1 MMRVNLLCV
10 GRCKERYLQQ
20 GCAEYAKRLQA
31 FCKLNVIE
39 LPEERLHD
47 SIDEGIRGEGD
58 RLLAKMSGSYAIA
71 LCVEGRQMSSP
82 AFAELLSGLP
92 LSGHSSLDL
101 VIGGS
106 YGLDERVKAACQL
119 RLSVSE
125 MTFPHQLFRV
135 MLLEQL
141 YRAFCI
147 GGNIKYHK

>member
-1 MMRVNLLCV
+1 MQKITVLCV
-10 GRCKERYLQQ
+10 GKLKEKFYLDAT
-20 GCAEYAKRLQA
+20 AEYAKRLQA
-31 FCKLNVIE
+31 FCKLNMIE

-47 SIDEGIRGEGD
+47 SIDGVIRGEGD

>member
-1 MMRVNLLCV
+1 M
-10 GRCKERYLQQ
+10 
-20 GCAEYAKRLQA
+20 
-31 FCKLNVIE
+31 
-39 LPEERLHD
+39 
-47 SIDEGIRGEGD
+47 
-58 RLLAKMSGSYAIA
+58 
-71 LCVEGRQMSSP
+71 
-82 AFAELLSGLP
+82 
-92 LSGHSSLDL
+92 
-101 VIGGS
+101 IGGS